1 VIIDGRSVPEGTT
14 FDADVCIVGSGFAG
28 LALAQRLGQ
37 RSQLRVVVV
46 ESGGLRWEE
55 ATADLAR
62 GEVVGLPYYPLH
74 ETRVRAFGGTS
85 ASWGGVCTP
94 LEPNAFRP
102 RPWLN
107 SPGWPIDQA
116 ELNAYSDEALEFCG
130 VDRKERDEVDRENE
144 IALSTT
150 PLDLARLQ
158 PGLMYNSRPVRL
170 AMTCLPAMRASESVR
185 VLLHSTATELQANE
199 SAGHV
204 DSLTVRCLSGNGFS
218 VTARTY
224 VLAGGGIENARLL
237 LTSRGSSSAGLA
249 NSSGAVGACFQ
260 EHPRARSRYRVR
272 SGVTPLAGVVGSG
285 ASGTLRFSKVALPEE
300 VQQAEGLLTFHANL
314 QAGYLG
320 ELTHEWEGI
329 RRLGIRF
336 TRPWNEMPYFH
347 AAGGGRLGLR
357 AKDVLAAARRPD
369 VALLTSFSVVF
380 GPARFRRFVE
390 IYCGIEQLARPENRI
405 ELGAEL
411 DPFGIPR
418 PRIHWAMGEVE
429 ERTYK
434 RGLQSVLAELEKLE
448 PGIGSA
454 AVEEGDGWPDGVV
467 GTWHHMGTTR
477 MDPDPGRG
485 VVDKN
490 CRTHDVDNLFVAGGS
505 VFPTSASL
513 APSLTIVELS
523 MRLADHLAAH
533 LA

>member
-1 VIIDGRSVPEGTT
+1 VIIDGRSVPDGATL
-14 FDADVCIVGSGFAG
+14 DADVCIVGSGFAG
-28 LALAQRLGQ
+28 LALAQRLEQ
-37 RSQLRVVVV
+37 RSRLRVVVV

-55 ATADLAR
+55 ATADLAH

-94 LEPNAFRP
+94 LEPNTFRP

-107 SPGWPIDQA
+107 SPGWPIEQA
-116 ELNAYSDEALEFCG
+116 ELNAYSEDALEFCG
-130 VDRKERDEVDRENE
+130 VDHKERDEVDRENE
-144 IALSTT
+144 LTLSTT
-150 PLDLARLQ
+150 PLDLTRLQ

-170 AMTCLPAMRASESVR
+170 VMTCLPAMRASESIR
-185 VLLHSTATELQANE
+185 VLLQSTATELQANE
-199 SAGHV
+199 SARHV
-204 DSLTVRCLSGNGFS
+204 ESLKVRCLSGTGFS

-237 LTSRGSSSAGLA
+237 LTSRGSSSSGLA
-249 NSSGAVGACFQ
+249 NSSGAVGAYFQ
-260 EHPRARSRYRVR
+260 EHPRVRSRYRVR
-272 SGVTPLAGVVGSG
+272 SGMTPLARVVGSG

-300 VQQAEGLLTFHANL
+300 VQQEEGLLTFHANL

-320 ELTHEWEGI
+320 ELTHEWERI

-357 AKDVLAAARRPD
+357 ARDVLAAARRPD
-369 VALLTSFSVVF
+369 VALLTSFAVVF
-380 GPARFRRFVE
+380 GPARLRRFVE

-405 ELGAEL
+405 ELGTDL

-418 PRIHWAMGEVE
+418 PRVHWGMGEVE
-429 ERTYK
+429 ERTY
-434 RGLQSVLAELEKLE
+434 RAGLQAVLAELEKLE
-448 PGIGSA
+448 PGIA
-454 AVEEGDGWPDGVV
+454 AAAIEEHDGWPGGLV

-477 MDPDPGRG
+477 MDPDPSRG
-485 VVDKN
+485 VVDQN
-490 CRTHDVDNLFVAGGS
+490 CRTHDVDNLYLAGGS

-523 MRLADHLAAH
+523 MRMADHLTAP